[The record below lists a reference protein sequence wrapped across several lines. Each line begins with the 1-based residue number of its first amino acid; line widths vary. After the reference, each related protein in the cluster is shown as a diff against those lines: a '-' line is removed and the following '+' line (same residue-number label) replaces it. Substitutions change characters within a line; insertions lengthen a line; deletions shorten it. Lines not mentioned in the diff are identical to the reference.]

1 LRTEWREA
9 FLAVP
14 RHLFI
19 PDVMWRSD
27 PDGSRRLVPLRRA
40 DDPVTWLKRA
50 YSRSG
55 WVLSTSRRSR
65 SRSALLIMPGRRC
78 RLQASMR

>member
-40 DDPVTWLKRA
+40 DDPMTWLKRA

-55 WVLSTSRRSR
+55 WVLSTS
-65 SRSALLIMPGRRC
+65 
-78 RLQASMR
+78 